1 MTTPELI
8 ALITGI
14 GTIITGAYVILRVK
28 GKTDYRLTKLE
39 EAMKER
45 VHEETFEGYQEL
57 VKEKLDHIREIVDRI
72 EKHLN
77 GNN

>member
-1 MTTPELI
+1 MITPELI
-8 ALITGI
+8 ALTTCI
-14 GTIITGAYVILRVK
+14 GTLITGAYVILRVK
-28 GKTDYRLTKLE
+28 SKTDYRLTKLE

-45 VHEETFEGYQEL
+45 VHDQTFKDYKEL
-57 VKEKLDHIREIVDRI
+57 VNEKLDHIKESVDRI